1 MNNTKEMIGQTVL
14 YKDYDNQIIQGIIN
28 YIGFQNKTKTITWYS
43 VDFGYKQFLVPEKE
57 LIFKNIQLTLF

>member
-1 MNNTKEMIGQTVL
+1 MIGQKVS
-14 YKDYDNQIIQGIIN
+14 YKDYDGQIIQGIIR

-57 LIFKNIQLTLF
+57 IIFTNNQLTLF

>member
-1 MNNTKEMIGQTVL
+1 MIGKSVL
-14 YKDYDNQIIQGIIN
+14 YKDYNGQIIEGIIR

-57 LIFKNIQLTLF
+57 IIFTNNQLTLF

>member
-1 MNNTKEMIGQTVL
+1 MIGKTVL
-14 YKDYDNQIIQGIIN
+14 YKDYNGQIIEGIIR

-57 LIFKNIQLTLF
+57 IIFTNNQLTLF